1 MALFNIIGL
10 DAPGSVEK
18 RMEHRPAHLEWAKAQ
33 KDIVRI
39 AGPLFAEDR
48 ETPAGSL
55 FVVEG
60 ESVAAVREWAAGD
73 PYAKAGVFA
82 SVEIRP
88 FKWVIGNPDA

>member
-1 MALFNIIGL
+1 MHL
-10 DAPGSVEK
+10 APLKSGWSIVQ
-18 RMEHRPAHLEWAKAQ
+18 RTWNGRSA

-39 AGPLFAEDR
+39 AGPLFAEDG

-60 ESVAAVREWAAGD
+60 ESVAVREWAAGD